1 MKNNQTTLPAASPLT
16 LALAGIFSL
25 GLGCGVSQAAVINVS
40 SSEDDNGAASCT
52 LRQAVASLNTA
63 VLQAGCTNSGGV
75 FGVNDTINLNPM
87 SGNIILTSEAGG
99 QLDIAEG
106 KSISINGASGRNITI
121 DGGGENRVFSVRNST
136 LNLDSL
142 TITGGVARETV
153 PGIAVGGGI
162 SATLG
167 SRVSLNNTT
176 VSGNSTESTGGGIS
190 VRDNSS
196 VSLNNSTVSGNSA
209 VWAGGGIEVVSDS
222 SASLNNSTVSGNS
235 AGGNSGGGI
244 VVVYSSSIGL
254 SNCTVFGNSSGR
266 SGGGIDVSYNSS
278 GSLSN
283 TIIVGNR
290 SRFGF
295 SEIGARFGGNITSY
309 GGNLFGDNSINNAD
323 AIGSSASSN
332 FTLIASDITATS
344 DGTQPTVLSSIL
356 SPLADNGGP
365 TQTHSLPVNSPA
377 LNNAIIGRCPSSDQ
391 RGRQRERDDSVYYV
405 IKAANQNLV
414 AFELGSDKKCDIGS
428 FEG

>member
-1 MKNNQTTLPAASPLT
+1 MKNNQTALPAVSPLT
-16 LALAGIFSL
+16 LALASIFSL

-121 DGGGENRVFSVRNST
+121 DGGGENQVFSVRNST

-142 TITGGVARETV
+142 TITGGVGRN
-153 PGIAVGGGI
+153 GGGVT
-162 SATLG
+162 ATIE

-176 VSGNSTESTGGGIS
+176 VSGNSALDGGGIYVS
-190 VRDNSS
+190 RNSS
-196 VSLNNSTVSGNSA
+196 VTLNNSTVSGNSA
-209 VWAGGGIEVVSDS
+209 GQLGGGIAVVSDS

-290 SRFGF
+290 SGDVF
-295 SEIGARFGGNITSY
+295 SEIGALFGSDITSY
-309 GGNLFGDNSINNAD
+309 GGNLFGDDSINNAD
-323 AIGSSASSN
+323 AVGSGASSN

-365 TQTHSLPVNSPA
+365 TQTHSLPANSPA
-377 LNNAIIGRCPSSDQ
+377 LNTAIIDNCPSNDQ
-391 RGRQRERDDSVYYV
+391 RGRQRDDGAYYV
-405 IKAANQNLV
+405 IKAANQKLV
-414 AFELGSDKKCDIGS
+414 AFELGGDKCDIGS
-428 FEG
+428 FER

>member
-52 LRQAVASLNTA
+52 LRQAVASLNAA

-121 DGGGENRVFSVRNST
+121 DGGGENQVFSVRNST

-142 TITGGVARETV
+142 TITGGVGRN
-153 PGIAVGGGI
+153 GGGVT
-162 SATLG
+162 ATIE

-176 VSGNSTESTGGGIS
+176 VSGNSALDGGGIYVS
-190 VRDNSS
+190 RNSS
-196 VSLNNSTVSGNSA
+196 VTLNNSTVSGNSA
-209 VWAGGGIEVVSDS
+209 GQLGGGIAVVSDS

-235 AGGNSGGGI
+235 AGRTVGGGI
-244 VVVYSSSIGL
+244 SVIYSSSISL
-254 SNCTVFGNSSGR
+254 SNCTVFGNSSPR
-266 SGGGIDVSYNSS
+266 TGGGIDVSYNSS

-290 SRFGF
+290 SGDVF
-295 SEIGARFGGNITSY
+295 SEIGALFGSDITSY
-309 GGNLFGDNSINNAD
+309 GGNLFGDNSTNNAD
-323 AIGSSASSN
+323 AVGNFLNSN

-365 TQTHSLPVNSPA
+365 TQTHSLPANSPA
-377 LNNAIIGRCPSSDQ
+377 LNNAIMENCPSSDQ
-391 RGRQRERDDSVYYV
+391 RGRQRDDSTFYV
-405 IKAANQNLV
+405 IKAANQKLA
-414 AFELGSDKKCDIGS
+414 AFELGGDNKCDIGS
-428 FEG
+428 FER

>member
-1 MKNNQTTLPAASPLT
+1 MKNNQTALPAVSPLT
-16 LALAGIFSL
+16 LALASIFSL

-52 LRQAVASLNTA
+52 LRQAVASLNAA
-63 VLQAGCTNSGGV
+63 VLQAGCTSSGGV
-75 FGVNDTINLNPM
+75 FGVNDTIDLNPM

-121 DGGGENRVFSVRNST
+121 DGGGENQVFSVRNST

-142 TITGGVARETV
+142 TITGGV
-153 PGIAVGGGI
+153 GLSGGGI
-162 SATLG
+162 TATIE

-176 VSGNSTESTGGGIS
+176 VSGNSAEFNGGGIH
-190 VRDNSS
+190 VGANSS
-196 VSLNNSTVSGNSA
+196 VSLNNSTMSGNSSGQL
-209 VWAGGGIEVVSDS
+209 GGGISVLYDS

-235 AGGNSGGGI
+235 SGQSDSGGII
-244 VVVYSSSIGL
+244 VKYSSSMSL
-254 SNCTVFGNSSGR
+254 SNSTVFGNSSV
-266 SGGGIDVSYNSS
+266 SSVGGIHVTYNSR

-290 SRFGF
+290 SRSGF
-295 SEIGARFGGNITSY
+295 SEIWASVNSDITSY
-309 GGNLFGDNSINNAD
+309 GGNLFGDDSINNAD
-323 AIGSSASSN
+323 AVGSGASSN

-365 TQTHSLPVNSPA
+365 TQTHSLPANSPA
-377 LNNAIIGRCPSSDQ
+377 LNTAIIDNCPSNDQ
-391 RGRQRERDDSVYYV
+391 RGRQRDDGAYYV
-405 IKAANQNLV
+405 IKAANQKLV
-414 AFELGSDKKCDIGS
+414 AFELGGDKCDIGS
-428 FEG
+428 FER